1 MELGT
6 VLLYPLLLAALLG
19 GLGLVVLKNP
29 VHGAV
34 SLLFTML
41 ALALTYAMLNAHLL
55 AALQIIIYAGAI
67 VVLVVYIIMLLDVRT
82 EDATLAWRPRGKF
95 AIPAALGLVVLLGA
109 AVSQVPGTAPA
120 ALSLRDGDVPR
131 EGSCTDYLDGDGDRM
146 IDCGDLDCGRHSAC
160 YGTVRAVGAQL
171 LGPYVLP
178 FEVSSIL
185 LLGGIVAALLLT
197 TKHHK
202 DVAPSAE
209 PGTTDAA

>member
-6 VLLYPLLLAALLG
+6 VLLYPLLLAAVAG

-41 ALALTYAMLNAHLL
+41 ALALSYAMLNAHLL

-67 VVLVVYIIMLLDVRT
+67 IVLVVYIIMLLDVRT
-82 EDATLAWRPRGKF
+82 DDAARWLRPAGRFAMPGVLALLALLASAAVQIPSEAPSALALTSEDA
-95 AIPAALGLVVLLGA
+95 V
-109 AVSQVPGTAPA
+109 
-120 ALSLRDGDVPR
+120 R
-131 EGSCTDYLDGDGDRM
+131 EGSCVDFKDGDGDGM
-146 IDCGDLDCGRHSAC
+146 IDCGDTDCGRHKAC

-178 FEVSSIL
+178 FEVSSLL

-197 TKHHK
+197 TRHHK
-202 DVAPSAE
+202 ADSGAS
-209 PGTTDAA
+209 DAA